1 MPTQHSKPL
10 PYHILARSHGAF
22 VEGPVGEPQEIQQTA
37 ALLTQ
42 LPQKLK
48 MEVIE
53 ATIAICRRKQHVH
66 FQGFQAFQEE
76 GLAQLLTVQL
86 WDQID

>member
-22 VEGPVGEPQEIQQTA
+22 VEGPVGEPQEMQQTA

-53 ATIAICRRKQHVH
+53 ATIAICRRKTTCSFSGISSVSRG
-66 FQGFQAFQEE
+66 GFGA
-76 GLAQLLTVQL
+76 T
-86 WDQID
+86 IDCPTLGPN